1 MFACCA
7 PYMVLW
13 VILMASNED
22 IIKELERCGGQY
34 AVANRYRHP
43 SLAPLITSGRGR
55 GVFDVRKVVDML
67 QSTLSFVETCGS
79 KGQVILFVA
88 TRQETVDLVNRTAQ
102 NLSLPFMLHRWIGGT
117 LSNYKNIFGRVER
130 LQRLRKEK
138 EDGAWATNTKKE
150 KVLMNRELT
159 KLESRFSGIVSLE
172 ELPAAVF
179 ILDTKKENNAV
190 VEANSIG
197 IPVIGLSNANAD
209 IGLIQ
214 HPIIANIQSREAVTY
229 ILGLVEEAYL
239 SGVRK
244 KKRDGDKKDSKD
256 SKEVSRAAH

>member
-43 SLAPLITSGRGR
+43 SLAPLITSGRGC

-102 NLSLPFMLHRWIGGT
+102 NLSPPPVT
-117 LSNYKNIFGRVER
+117 VY
-130 LQRLRKEK
+130 LQ
-138 EDGAWATNTKKE
+138 
-150 KVLMNRELT
+150 
-159 KLESRFSGIVSLE
+159 
-172 ELPAAVF
+172 
-179 ILDTKKENNAV
+179 
-190 VEANSIG
+190 
-197 IPVIGLSNANAD
+197 
-209 IGLIQ
+209 
-214 HPIIANIQSREAVTY
+214 
-229 ILGLVEEAYL
+229 
-239 SGVRK
+239 
-244 KKRDGDKKDSKD
+244 
-256 SKEVSRAAH
+256 